1 MGEKNDQSKIVSDF
15 YDKFSRSQ
23 VKTGINLRHFYLFNR
38 LKKFGLKRN
47 SSVLE
52 IGCGIG
58 TLTGLIA
65 KYIKR
70 GRMLVTDIS
79 PENIAIARRRLEG
92 YPNLVFE
99 VSDMSD
105 FDAGRKFDFIVL
117 ADVIEHIPVDAHPGL
132 FETLTRHMHSG
143 SIVFIH
149 VPHPKSI
156 EYFEKN
162 DRSKLQIIDQAIYA
176 NVLVSNAE
184 RCGMI
189 LHKYFAY
196 SLFHKEND
204 YVLATFGLAG
214 AINFTSVPRLKIILR
229 KMYHRI
235 FFLIQTFF

>member
-1 MGEKNDQSKIVSDF
+1 MEEKNDQSKNVSDF
-15 YDKFSRSQ
+15 YDKFSSSQ
-23 VKTGINLRHFYLFNR
+23 VKTGINLRHYYLFSR

-47 SSVLE
+47 STVLE

-58 TLTGLIA
+58 TLTSLIA
-65 KYIKR
+65 KYIKK
-70 GRMLVTDIS
+70 GQMLATDIS
-79 PENIAIARRRLEG
+79 PENIAIARKRLAGNTNME
-92 YPNLVFE
+92 FE

-105 FDAGRKFDFIVL
+105 FNAGRKFDFIVL

-132 FETLTRHMHSG
+132 FETLVRHMHPG
-143 SIVFIH
+143 SIIFIH

-156 EYFEKN
+156 EYFEKS

-176 NVLVSNAE
+176 NVLVSSAE

-189 LHKYFAY
+189 LRTYNAY
-196 SLFHKEND
+196 SLFHEEND

-214 AINFTSVPRLKIILR
+214 EINFTSAPRLKIILR

>member
-1 MGEKNDQSKIVSDF
+1 MGEKNDLNKNVSDF
-15 YDKFSRSQ
+15 YDKFSGSQ
-23 VKTGINLRHFYLFNR
+23 VKTGINLRHYYLFNR
-38 LKKFGLKRN
+38 LKKVGLKRH
-47 SSVLE
+47 STVLE

-58 TLTGLIA
+58 TLTSLIA
-65 KYIKR
+65 KYINK
-70 GRMLVTDIS
+70 GQMLATDIS
-79 PENIAIARRRLEG
+79 PENIAIARSRLAG
-92 YPNLVFE
+92 YSNMEFD

-105 FDAGRKFDFIVL
+105 FEAGRKFDFIVL

-132 FETLTRHMHSG
+132 FETLASHMHPR

-189 LHKYFAY
+189 LRAYVAY

-204 YVLATFGLAG
+204 YALATFGLAG
-214 AINFTSVPRLKIILR
+214 EINFTSLPRLKIILR
-229 KMYHRI
+229 KLYHRI